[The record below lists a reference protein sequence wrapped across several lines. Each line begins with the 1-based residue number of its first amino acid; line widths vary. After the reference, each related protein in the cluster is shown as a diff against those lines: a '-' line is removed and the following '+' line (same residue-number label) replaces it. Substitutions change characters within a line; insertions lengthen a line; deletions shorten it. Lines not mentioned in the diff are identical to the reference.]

1 MSNSILLLA
10 VLTLALTCSLVNS
23 MRFELKSGHTKCIS
37 ENIQNNA
44 MTVGKY
50 NVVNPNE
57 GQPIPDTHKITLKVS
72 SPNGNSNHYGDHVES
87 GTFAFTATESG
98 DYTACFWIPDSRMA
112 PSIVTVEFE
121 WRSGVA
127 AKDWSK
133 VAKKGQV
140 EVMEYE
146 LKKLYDA
153 VTSIHDEMFYLR
165 EREEEMQDLNKATNS
180 KMFTFVFLSIA
191 VCASVA
197 GMQLWHLKTF
207 FERKKLL

>member
-1 MSNSILLLA
+1 M
-10 VLTLALTCSLVNS
+10 
-23 MRFELKSGHTKCIS
+23 
-37 ENIQNNA
+37 
-44 MTVGKY
+44 
-50 NVVNPNE
+50 
-57 GQPIPDTHKITLKVS
+57 S

-140 EVMEYE
+140 EV
-146 LKKLYDA
+146 
-153 VTSIHDEMFYLR
+153 SIVVL
-165 EREEEMQDLNKATNS
+165 
-180 KMFTFVFLSIA
+180 FVS
-191 VCASVA
+191 
-197 GMQLWHLKTF
+197 
-207 FERKKLL
+207 